1 LTEET
6 GLLHTERYRVFFV
19 NYYSNV
25 QRGYMAMN
33 LKIFV
38 KKIYIKWQRFYLQKI
53 DNRFFFEVQLADHC
67 NLNCASCSHF
77 SPIADEHFLDVDT
90 YKKDCARFAE
100 LAGKYVRRIHLMGG
114 EPLLHKNIVDIIEI
128 TRSNFKK
135 SIIIIVTNGILLDR
149 MGGNFGMPVKKI
161 TLSFL

>member
-1 LTEET
+1 
-6 GLLHTERYRVFFV
+6 
-19 NYYSNV
+19 
-25 QRGYMAMN
+25 MAMN